1 MKVLHVAE
9 SISKNS
15 GGVGAVINH
24 LHQGLRKKGI
34 ESNIATRD
42 AKSDM
47 SLSNNLND
55 KQKEEYFHIH
65 NNLEQLLK
73 KINPELIHIHGLW
86 NTYCKPCMK
95 FSHENK
101 VKIILSPHGMA
112 HPWALS
118 RSKMKKKIYKFFV
131 LNDVLKNL
139 DGMHALT
146 NEESQCIKYFTNA
159 ATKVY
164 IVPNP
169 TDTHNKDI
177 FLKNRKNIIFMG
189 RIAEQKGINKIL
201 DLWSEMFR
209 ENQCLGNTLNI
220 YGDGEGLYFKK
231 FKQKL
236 KTTPNTNYHGPV
248 YGDEKISVL
257 NHSKAIIMMSE
268 FEGLPMMAL
277 EAMSYGIPVICNYN
291 CGLNHEIEK
300 NLVFVLKEKENR
312 VTQLK
317 KILIQLEDYS
327 IQDAKKLISHTEK
340 YYSNEKVIDGMINL
354 YKKVLNEDIQKN
366 I

>member
-9 SISKNS
+9 SINKNS
-15 GGVGAVINH
+15 GGVGAVINQ
-24 LHQGLRKKGI
+24 LHRGLRKKGV
-34 ESNIATRD
+34 ESNIVSQD
-42 AKSDM
+42 AINAM
-47 SLSNNLND
+47 SLSNNIND
-55 KQKEEYFHIH
+55 KEKEGYFHIH
-65 NNLEQLLK
+65 HNLEQLLN

-86 NTYCKPCMK
+86 NTYCKPCIK

-101 VKIILSPHGMA
+101 VKIILSPHGMT
-112 HPWALS
+112 HPWALNK
-118 RSKMKKKIYKFFV
+118 SKIKKKIYKFFI
-131 LNDVLKNL
+131 LNNVLKNL

-146 NEESQCIKYFTNA
+146 NEESENIKAFTNTT
-159 ATKVY
+159 TKVY

-169 TDTHNKDI
+169 TEMHKKDI
-177 FLKNRKNIIFMG
+177 FLNNRKNIIFMG

-201 DLWSEMFR
+201 DLWSEMFK

-220 YGDGEGLYFKK
+220 YGDGEGLYYKK

-248 YGDEKISVL
+248 YGDEKTNVL

-291 CGLNHEIEK
+291 CGLNLEIEN
-300 NLVFVLKEKENR
+300 NLVFALKEDR
-312 VTQLK
+312 LTHLK
-317 KILIQLEDYS
+317 KIFMQLEEYS

-340 YYSNEKVIDGMINL
+340 YYSNEKVIGGMIKL